1 MPSRFSSAW
10 LFATPWTVAHQ
21 APLSI
26 GFSRQEYWSGSP
38 CPPPGDLP
46 HPEIEPA
53 SPASPT
59 LQADSLPTEPLEKPY
74 CAIFPFKLT
83 IAHILKKMKI
93 LTRNCLYKEENMK
106 TSTDPGSKK
115 KAISQSERA
124 GVVRP
129 RTGRTCSWWRREGTG
144 QGVVRP
150 GERERTPVAL
160 QGEGGTHLLE
170 SETDRMGKR

>member
-1 MPSRFSSAW
+1 MPSSRGSSPSRDRTSFSCISYIA
-10 LFATPWTVAHQ
+10 
-21 APLSI
+21 
-26 GFSRQEYWSGSP
+26 
-38 CPPPGDLP
+38 
-46 HPEIEPA
+46 
-53 SPASPT
+53 
-59 LQADSLPTEPLEKPY
+59 ADSLPTEPLEKPY